1 MAITKIHPIKTT
13 LDLSIEYI
21 CNPNKTD
28 GEILISTHACGH
40 ETASLE
46 FEMTRQ
52 SWNSTTKNLAR
63 HLIQSFDPDDKLTP
77 EVAHEIGKKL
87 IDNVLNG
94 NYEYI
99 LTTHIDKGHIHNH
112 ILFNNVSFIDGHAYN
127 SNKKTYHQIR
137 NTSDNLCKEYGLS
150 VIEDPRKEKGK
161 SYKEY
166 QERKKG
172 KSWKARLQ
180 YSIDN
185 AIKRAND
192 WEDFLNLMVSMGYE
206 IKEGKYIAFRAKE
219 QERFTR
225 SKTIGEDYTED
236 NIKKRIEDRISGKEK
251 SPIKSK
257 SYKNKSAKKSS
268 IGSVIDIRNNIKA
281 QEFKGYEL
289 WAKQHNL
296 KNIAK
301 TLNLMSIHQI
311 NSKNE
316 LYDEVGKANIDLTN
330 IATNIKN
337 TEKDIENLRFKIKSM
352 ETYNKLKPVYLAYEN
367 SKDKDSFYKAH
378 SDELILFEAS
388 KKALGEPISKMLL
401 NTIDNLKKELKKQI
415 ALKEESYK
423 DYQKQKEKVFQLN
436 FLKSNLETYM
446 QWQEPE
452 INQKR
457 EH

>member
-13 LDLSIEYI
+13 LDLSIKYI

-46 FEMTRQ
+46 FEMTRN
-52 SWNSTTKNLAR
+52 SWNSTSKNLAR

-77 EVAHEIGKKL
+77 EIAHEIGKKL
-87 IDNVLNG
+87 IDDTLKRK
-94 NYEYI
+94 YEYI
-99 LTTHIDKGHIHNH
+99 LTTHIDRGHIHNH
-112 ILFNNVSFIDGHAYN
+112 ILFNNVSFMDGYAYT

-137 NTSDNLCKEYGLS
+137 NTSDKLCKEYGLS
-150 VIEDPRKEKGK
+150 VIEEPSKDNGK

-172 KSWKARLQ
+172 KSWKAKLQ

-185 AIKRAND
+185 AIKRANN
-192 WEDFLNLMVSMGYE
+192 WEEFISLMASMGYE
-206 IKEGKYIAFRAKE
+206 IKEGKHVSFRAKE

-225 SKTIGEDYTED
+225 AKTIGEDYTED
-236 NIKKRIEDRISGKEK
+236 NIKKRIENRISRKEEC
-251 SPIKSK
+251 SIKSK
-257 SYKNKSAKKSS
+257 FYRNPSTKKPS
-268 IGSVIDIRNNIKA
+268 IGNVIDIKNNIKA
-281 QEFKGYEL
+281 QEFKGYAV

-296 KNIAK
+296 KSMAK
-301 TLNLMSIHQI
+301 TLNLMSIYKI

-316 LYDEVGKANIDLTN
+316 LYDAVGQANITLTN
-330 IATNIKN
+330 IATDIKN
-337 TEKDIENLRFKIKSM
+337 TEKEIESLSFKIKNI
-352 ETYNKLKPVYLAYEN
+352 ETYNRLQPVYLAYEG
-367 SKDKDSFYKAH
+367 SKDKDSFYKSHA
-378 SDELILFEAS
+378 DELILFEAS
-388 KKALGEPISKMLL
+388 KRALGEPIYKES
-401 NTIDNLKKELKKQI
+401 NTVWDIKRELKIQI
-415 ALKEESYK
+415 ISKENSYK
-423 DYQKQKEKVFQLN
+423 KYQNQKEKVSQLN

-446 QWQEPE
+446 QWQDPE